1 MFSFKGK
8 VVVVG
13 DMGVGKTALIARF
26 IENKPPKDKGSSIG
40 GMRYWELIYLI
51 VAYSTKTITVDEKIQ
66 VKFDIWD
73 TAGQGIFCLWN

>member
-40 GMRYWELIYLI
+40 GIKY
-51 VAYSTKTITVDEKIQ
+51 
-66 VKFDIWD
+66 
-73 TAGQGIFCLWN
+73 

>member
-40 GMRYWELIYLI
+40 GMKYLFVIYLI
-51 VAYSTKTITVDEKIQ
+51 VAYSTKTITVDDKIL
-66 VKFDIWD
+66 VKYDIWD
-73 TAGQGIFCLWN
+73 TAGQGIL